1 MVTRH
6 TLQVVMMM
14 LLVALEPGCN
24 IALPT
29 QATPR
34 EPLDALWER
43 RMLEGRGVRMW
54 LDDKWQPSTVE
65 EGRSFVDLRNSHK
78 ERNDPVSYLFAFSD
92 QYGITIMRH
101 VEGYWRNGGWT
112 LTGGPLGIAATTK
125 STIELF
131 GKATIRT
138 PVHIPSGIFYFDPPT
153 ETGYEFFLLQRP
165 NSTGI
170 AVIIRRWV
178 VQPADVVKDQHGYPR
193 ATAVLRYDTSTHVAA
208 VSITGL
214 RQPVKDR
221 LDVSAA
227 APAQLKESPGSHA
240 AAEHPA
246 GADRRSH
253 ALAAAAQRER
263 SAAMRHE
270 VTA

>member
-1 MVTRH
+1 
-6 TLQVVMMM
+6 
-14 LLVALEPGCN
+14 VALEPGCN

-193 ATAVLRYDTSTHVAA
+193 ATAVLRYDTSTHVAE

>member
-1 MVTRH
+1 
-6 TLQVVMMM
+6 
-14 LLVALEPGCN
+14 
-24 IALPT
+24 
-29 QATPR
+29 
-34 EPLDALWER
+34 
-43 RMLEGRGVRMW
+43 MLEGRGVRMW

-65 EGRSFVDLRNSHK
+65 EGRSFVDLPSSHK
-78 ERNDPVSYLFAFSD
+78 ERTDPASYQFAFSD
-92 QYGITIMRH
+92 PYGITVMRH

-112 LTGGPLGIAATTK
+112 LTGGPLGVAATTK

-131 GKATIRT
+131 GKATVRT
-138 PVHIPSGIFYFDPPT
+138 PVHIPAGIFHFDPPS
-153 ETGYEFFLLQRP
+153 ETGYDFFLLQRP
-165 NSTGI
+165 HSTGV

-193 ATAVLRYDTSTHVAA
+193 AEAVLKYDTSTQIAE

-221 LDVSAA
+221 VDVSGA
-227 APAQLKESPGSHA
+227 APAQVNESRASHP

-263 SAAMRHE
+263 SAALKGGRGQGPLIRWLGE
-270 VTA
+270 GS